1 MQEAGKI
8 CKRIWEELE
17 EDMNGKIKKFILCLG
32 QYLAKDVFVKQDDT
46 CLLLKG
52 MLRIKQNN
60 ILKGMQL
67 LKSNKRSCLSRF
79 IKHQMSMTYFVL
91 I

>member
-17 EDMNGKIKKFILCLG
+17 EDVNGKIKKFILCLG

-46 CLLLKG
+46 CLPLKG

-60 ILKGMQL
+60 IQKLSFKVYKAPNEYDVFCINLKLLQL
-67 LKSNKRSCLSRF
+67 
-79 IKHQMSMTYFVL
+79 
-91 I
+91 